1 MMRRRETSQIIY
13 TDFVVI
19 VHRHGYTEPRNK
31 LQIAV
36 RTCGTEDLDDFI
48 FGNEPPRVS
57 EK

>member
-1 MMRRRETSQIIY
+1 M
-13 TDFVVI
+13 
-19 VHRHGYTEPRNK
+19 NK

-36 RTCGTEDLDDFI
+36 RTCGAEDLDDFI

>member
-1 MMRRRETSQIIY
+1 M
-13 TDFVVI
+13 
-19 VHRHGYTEPRNK
+19 NK

-48 FGNEPPRVS
+48 FGNEPPRIS